1 MKKWLAALLAVM
13 LLALPLSGLAESPD
27 ELMEKA
33 LDAGLTLETQ
43 ISLIP
48 GNLPFGEGINT
59 PVSDLL
65 SALSIYQ
72 LSSREGRNAFAL
84 QLSGKDAFRV
94 DWEDADGR
102 FYVLSNW
109 LGEDAISFNDEELA
123 ATITRLSELMGEAA
137 NVSAEELNKALSS
150 LEISQPEF
158 TEEEIAKVTDYIQ
171 TLMERVEVSEVTQ
184 QPRNCDAA
192 EEMLTLTLTAE
203 DIAQYYE
210 VVFDIMLQNEEM
222 MNFLHQL
229 NVTATVDGEAMTV
242 EEAMEQF
249 PDKIRAQADAI
260 GEIPMTIYLDSNGE
274 PVMLTMDMNIVP
286 EGGEAVAM
294 NFEMT
299 RQTTSD
305 GIGWAANMEISENG
319 APLAGLTVS
328 YLADSQTMDVFTL
341 ASPTERRE

>member
-242 EEAMEQF
+242 EEAM
-249 PDKIRAQADAI
+249 
-260 GEIPMTIYLDSNGE
+260 
-274 PVMLTMDMNIVP
+274 
-286 EGGEAVAM
+286 
-294 NFEMT
+294 
-299 RQTTSD
+299 
-305 GIGWAANMEISENG
+305 
-319 APLAGLTVS
+319 
-328 YLADSQTMDVFTL
+328 
-341 ASPTERRE
+341 